1 MIVRIAMKQ
10 QQRRPRTAMAQANDG
25 AVDAHIEMLE
35 AGEQRRSLRAAPA
48 RRITRI
54 IGGGSFGQNGR
65 GLRQRGR
72 SQAGGYGARGAGGRH
87 LHQMTPA
94 HSFSGGIGSL
104 QNRGHCIYSWL
115 EAWESYE
122 AVY

>member
-25 AVDAHIEMLE
+25 AFGAHIEMLE
-35 AGEQRRSLRAAPA
+35 AGEQSRSLRAAPA

-65 GLRQRGR
+65 GLCQRGR
-72 SQAGGYGARGAGGRH
+72 SQARGCGARSGGGRH

-94 HSFSGGIGSL
+94 QSFSVVVVSL
-104 QNRGHCIYSWL
+104 KKKGHFSSFYFRSLINGR
-115 EAWESYE
+115 
-122 AVY
+122 